1 MTIHKFHKIENN
13 TVTDSKLVDIKN
25 CSIGSP
31 LIYNEADGIAYMNNL
46 VAGTWVGDVEDVP
59 AYTGH
64 AAINGT
70 FENNYFKLPSP
81 HASFVWN
88 DSTKTW
94 DNPVPN
100 PDPSDNTIH
109 WDNDAGI
116 WTKVVID
123 SEAGTIHNE
132 NWDGSSWTKDD
143 SSVTAYDPDNQP
155 PNPYA

>member
-25 CSIGSP
+25 CGIGSP

-100 PDPSDNTIH
+100 LKMILLSLLMIQTTNHLILTPRH
-109 WDNDAGI
+109 F
-116 WTKVVID
+116 
-123 SEAGTIHNE
+123 
-132 NWDGSSWTKDD
+132 
-143 SSVTAYDPDNQP
+143 Y
-155 PNPYA
+155 